1 MQILNDLELNM
12 EKNGIVDEELNIR
25 IFKMKVKYYRLGEE
39 NNLDERRIYLKD
51 LKRELFKIY
60 TRLENLGDQKLDDDL
75 RTGINYYL
83 TILNNLF
90 L

>member
-1 MQILNDLELNM
+1 
-12 EKNGIVDEELNIR
+12 
-25 IFKMKVKYYRLGEE
+25 MKVKYYRLGEE